1 MEQMTD
7 MSISAD
13 EPGDDRMTQLESKLS
28 FLEHTVEV
36 LSGELETQQTETRQ
50 LNKKIEGLQEQ
61 LGSLQR
67 DPGVSEHQHEP
78 PPHY

>member
-1 MEQMTD
+1 
-7 MSISAD
+7 MSESNPPD
-13 EPGDDRMTQLESKLS
+13 SDRIDQLESKLT

-36 LSGELETQQTETRQ
+36 LAGELEAQQAETRR
-50 LNKKIEGLQEQ
+50 LHKHIEALREQ

-67 DPGVSEHQHEP
+67 DTGISASQDEP